1 MASNLQ
7 ASTIVRTC
15 YNCGDPG
22 HFSRWCPHR
31 NGGQTFGSQPLL
43 TLPSNSSV
51 SLPSSSSSGLGLSGQ
66 FRNNGWYEAKQRL
79 ILLEDTVAEIKSR
92 HDAEVEKEKNLKE
105 EEDRKK
111 RTVEDNERREKDRK
125 EREDMHK
132 RMMNDMNE
140 KWEKMCGRM
149 TDKKDDSK
157 GLSEMEQ
164 LRREIEGL
172 KGQMVGPAASTS
184 TQRATAEGDEVVR
197 QLLKEQE
204 NMKARLEKS
213 LASQKR
219 LESLEAD
226 MALMRTMRD
235 EALQEVETWKN
246 EALRPGNKRG
256 CAAVTPSPVTRT
268 QSKTNTE
275 FVGMVHRHSLEVEKL
290 KELRVL
296 DFNARREK
304 EQENEKLKIAMDGA
318 RKATMEREQ
327 ENERLKVAIADLEAT
342 QREPCT
348 NLRWRMNEMAS
359 RSTGLTK
366 KKTVTNPLTAR
377 ALEKQQFVKD
387 QRKDLATRK
396 MMRLRS
402 FV

>member
-7 ASTIVRTC
+7 TSTIIRTC

-31 NGGQTFGSQPLL
+31 NGGQTFVSQPLL
-43 TLPSNSSV
+43 TLPSNPA
-51 SLPSSSSSGLGLSGQ
+51 SLPSSSSSDPVLSGQ

-79 ILLEDTVAEIKSR
+79 ILLENTVAEIKSR

-111 RTVEDNERREKDRK
+111 RIVEDNERREQDRK

-132 RMMNDMNE
+132 RMMDDMNE
-140 KWEKMCGRM
+140 KWEKRCGKM
-149 TDKKDDSK
+149 KDKKDDSK
-157 GLSEMEQ
+157 GLSEMEL

-184 TQRATAEGDEVVR
+184 TQRATTEGDEVVR

-204 NMKARLEKS
+204 NMKARLEES

-219 LESLEAD
+219 LENLEAEMD
-226 MALMRTMRD
+226 LMRTMRD

-256 CAAVTPSPVTRT
+256 CAAVTPSSVTRT

-275 FVGMVHRHSLEVEKL
+275 FAGMVHRYSLEVEKL
-290 KELRVL
+290 KELRIL
-296 DFNARREK
+296 DFNTRREK
-304 EQENEKLKIAMDGA
+304 EQDNEKLKIAMNEA
-318 RKATMEREQ
+318 QKASMEREQ
-327 ENERLKVAIADLEAT
+327 ENEQLKTAIANLEAA
-342 QREPCT
+342 QREPYT
-348 NLRWRMNEMAS
+348 NLRRRMDEIAS

-366 KKTVTNPLTAR
+366 KKTVTDPLTAR
-377 ALEKQQFVKD
+377 ALDSGETAVC
-387 QRKDLATRK
+387 QRSTHGPC
-396 MMRLRS
+396 
-402 FV
+402 